1 MNTVKVAVRDLLAHL
16 KANRE
21 AHIAEF
27 NESMVGYRE
36 AMIKAFAQ
44 ALKKAKAN
52 EDVDHMVDIVRP
64 FSYLE
69 SYDEAIAMLEWTIDQ
84 EVELDR
90 QQFKQYVQDEWVW
103 KQAFVRTAG
112 MYKAS

>member
-1 MNTVKVAVRDLLAHL
+1 MNTVKVAVSDLLKHL
-16 KANRE
+16 TANRE

-36 AMIKAFAQ
+36 AVIKAFAQ
-44 ALKKAKAN
+44 SLKKAKAN
-52 EDVDHMVDIVRP
+52 EDVAHTIEVVRP
-64 FSYLE
+64 ISYLE
-69 SYDEAIAMLEWTIDQ
+69 SYDEAIAMLEWTVDK

-90 QQFKQYVQDEWVW
+90 SQFKQYVQDEWVW

-112 MYKAS
+112 MYKG